1 MIPKWKNYLTLT
13 TSSGKLASSATCIPK
28 LWSHI
33 PWGSSENKISQKES
47 FTIPGSTLYKSV
59 ISRSLLFSTC
69 ATTCKFFTCEI
80 CWSSA
85 VSSWKWVA
93 NRQKA
98 CICEAMCLHRRLSVA
113 SKGWQA
119 MFYLLLWYRPG
130 KAKPIICWSSWL
142 RWGKRTK
149 VYQEIDSPRPN
160 SSMMIRESLVADCWQ
175 KLNRCMHTTR

>member
-1 MIPKWKNYLTLT
+1 MSPKWKNDLTLT

-28 LWSHI
+28 LWSQI
-33 PWGSSENKISQKES
+33 PWSLSEKKNLQKES

-93 NRQKA
+93 KRQKA
-98 CICEAMCLHRRLSVA
+98 CICEAMCLQKKLWVDWKR
-113 SKGWQA
+113 WQV
-119 MFYLLLWYRPG
+119 MFYLSLWYRPG
-130 KAKPIICWSSWL
+130 KTKTIIRWSSWL
-142 RWGKRTK
+142 RWGEGEQ
-149 VYQEIDSPRPN
+149 VYQEMDSPRPN
-160 SSMMIRESLVADCWQ
+160 SSMMMRESLVADWWQ
-175 KLNRCMHTTR
+175 GIKQI